1 MVEHDIKNDFDTRF
15 MCALI
20 ASRNSSS
27 AVSGEQAYAGCSAKH
42 RHRVVT
48 PVVTKPHTLQTW
60 FTGKLCHRRRFQRG
74 NAQLFQIVDHH
85 RMPQGFISATDLDR
99 DLRAGTLIL

>member
-15 MCALI
+15 MQCFDCIAKLI
-20 ASRNSSS
+20 QRRFWR
-27 AVSGEQAYAGCSAKH
+27 AGIRRMQRKH
-42 RHRVVT
+42 RHRVVP
-48 PVVTKPHTLQTW
+48 PVVTKPHALQTW
-60 FTGKLCHRRRFQRG
+60 FAGKLCHRQQLQRG

-99 DLRAGTLIL
+99 NLRVQVR